1 MHFHGFTTFNSKHV
15 KTFKRKTC
23 DMNAGTVAGVQQS
36 PIDNPRFANLR
47 RVLKSLADA
56 GCGTIRFSGD
66 ASRSLQVPAWDCRAW
81 QVIWT
86 LPAWQWPKLKTR
98 KYRPCD
104 LPWSLPSTSQTES
117 SWVKL
122 LTVEVLHQAYLILS
136 FPGLLSTDVTVQTSW
151 WWWLASLSQQL
162 QRRTLAWEE
171 KLFSWTAKDS
181 HNYHPSPPSPN
192 GADRT
197 IKSHWNSG
205 PPPTLPF

>member
-122 LTVEVLHQAYLILS
+122 SQTANTWSLASSISYLILS
-136 FPGLLSTDVTVQTSW
+136 WPTLNRCDCTNILVMVVGITVPATPATDSRLGGEALLLDSQR
-151 WWWLASLSQQL
+151 LSQL
-162 QRRTLAWEE
+162 
-171 KLFSWTAKDS
+171 SPVTAI
-181 HNYHPSPPSPN
+181 
-192 GADRT
+192 T
-197 IKSHWNSG
+197 
-205 PPPTLPF
+205 